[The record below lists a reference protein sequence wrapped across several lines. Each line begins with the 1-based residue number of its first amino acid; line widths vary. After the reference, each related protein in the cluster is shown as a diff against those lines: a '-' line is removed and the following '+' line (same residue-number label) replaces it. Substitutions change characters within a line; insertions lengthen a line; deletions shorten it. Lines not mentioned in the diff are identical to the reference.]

1 MQIATTFFVSKTC
14 AYPKHADHDKAK
26 TNSQHPRH
34 NDTGNKS
41 SLLHITRGIP
51 GKGTW
56 SGMLLRS
63 PRDQKTHSVPL
74 TGASEERDLI
84 LALMD
89 AQRFGRGELNLQ
101 PQWTAESPHDSFFIG
116 WILM

>member
-1 MQIATTFFVSKTC
+1 MI
-14 AYPKHADHDKAK
+14 PE
-26 TNSQHPRH
+26 
-34 NDTGNKS
+34 NKS

-101 PQWTAESPHDSFFIG
+101 PQGTAESPHDSFFIG